1 MELFDFIKVIFEQN
15 KKYED
20 LKNYDKV
27 KHNFMLNRFMSIQYP
42 IQAQMFNKLGISPLG
57 VSDSWRKV
65 GRNYKKTPGW
75 IFTKLKKNQKNQKA
89 YSPSPEAL
97 TLFLQINQ
105 IGEREFKEALKF
117 NPDLVTESLKGIEKQ
132 LSASGAKE

>member
-15 KKYED
+15 NKYES
-20 LKNYDKV
+20 LKSYDKV

-42 IQAQMFNKLGISPLG
+42 IQAQMFNRLGISSLG

-65 GRNYKKTPGW
+65 GRQYKRTPGW
-75 IFTKLKKNQKNQKA
+75 VFTKLKKNQKNQKT

-97 TLFLQINQ
+97 NLFLQINQ
-105 IGEREFKEALKF
+105 IGEREYKEALQF
-117 NPDLVTESLKGIEKQ
+117 NQEGVVESLKSIEKQ
-132 LSASGAKE
+132 LTSNGAKE